1 MNADIVY
8 AAGSTPNY
16 ISKVELDHSDLKT
29 ATAQLRVIGISKDPQ
44 NNAAGVANVN
54 AVVIINEHFLKGTV
68 GI

>member
-8 AAGSTPNY
+8 AAGSTPNF

-29 ATAQLRVIGISKDPQ
+29 AIAQLRVIGISKDPE
-44 NNAAGVANVN
+44 NNEAGAVDVN